1 MKNKIVNR
9 ILKMLFSGEKMEDD
23 LVYVQVKFALEV
35 LMNNL
40 GKLAVVL
47 AFSLATGTWA
57 ETGLTFLSYIC
68 IRRYAYG
75 LHSDSEF
82 VCLLWTL
89 LYLWGVP
96 LLVKHFEMTISS
108 PMKVI
113 SLVICFL
120 LLLRYGS
127 RGTALNPIE
136 TKKRP
141 LLLKKSIFMFLIF
154 TVIILFFANSYFS
167 TYLLLGVILEIVT
180 LLPTTN
186 YIMNLGGI
194 FYEKNN
200 H

>member
-9 ILKMLFSGEKMEDD
+9 ILKMLFSGEEMEDD

-96 LLVKHFEMTISS
+96 LLVRHFEMTISS

-113 SLVICFL
+113 SLVICFF

-180 LLPTTN
+180 LLPPTN